1 MSEVEATR
9 QKKAEAST
17 EASTEASATETT
29 AESERPQAEHAK
41 RSQFGVLTRRYLACT
56 LGDPLTVLVLVA
68 QAPFIGFLCT
78 LVWGDAG
85 RETPSLYFVMA
96 LSSIWFGCINAC
108 REIVKERAIL
118 ERERFFGLS
127 LPAYVGSKFAVL
139 AGIGLAQV
147 FTMQMAIEWSMSLRG
162 PFLVQTLA
170 MWGASICG
178 MGLGLLVS
186 ALSKTQERAVG
197 VIPLLILP
205 QILFSEVA
213 LRREWFP
220 DTMDTIENF
229 MPAYWAFD
237 IFQELAKT
245 EPAYGTVLGSFFVLF
260 LYAGILGTLA
270 TAALI
275 PRRET

>member
-1 MSEVEATR
+1 MSEREATR
-9 QKKAEAST
+9 SRPASKAAS
-17 EASTEASATETT
+17 ERSTT
-29 AESERPQAEHAK
+29 AEPPRSVQDAEAP
-41 RSQFGVLTRRYLACT
+41 RQTSQLGVLTRRYLACT
-56 LGDPLTVLVLVA
+56 LGDPLTLLLLVL
-68 QAPFIGFLCT
+68 QAPFIGWLCT
-78 LVWGDAG
+78 LVWADAG

-127 LPAYVGSKFAVL
+127 LPAYIGSKFAVL

-147 FTMQMAIEWSMSLRG
+147 FLMQLAIEWAMSLRG

-197 VIPLLILP
+197 AIPLLILP

-213 LRREWFP
+213 LRREWFGE
-220 DTMDTIENF
+220 TMDLIENF

-237 IFQELAKT
+237 IFQELAKV

-260 LYAGILGTLA
+260 AYAAILGGLA
-270 TAALI
+270 CLALI

>member
-1 MSEVEATR
+1 MSEATTTQAPPR
-9 QKKAEAST
+9 QKEEPRQEQQESPPGEAAP
-17 EASTEASATETT
+17 EAKKTS
-29 AESERPQAEHAK
+29 
-41 RSQFGVLTRRYLACT
+41 SQLGVLTRRYLSCT
-56 LGDPLTVLVLVA
+56 LGDPLTVLFLIA
-68 QAPFIGFLCT
+68 QAPFIGWLCT
-78 LVWGDAG
+78 LVWADAG

-108 REIVKERAIL
+108 REVVKERAIL

-139 AGIGLAQV
+139 AGIGLVQV
-147 FTMQMAIEWSMSLRG
+147 FTMQLAIEWAMSLRG

-170 MWGASICG
+170 MWGASMAG
-178 MGLGLLVS
+178 VGLGLLVS
-186 ALSKTQERAVG
+186 AISKTQERAVG
-197 VIPLLILP
+197 AIPLLILP

-213 LRREWFP
+213 LRREWFG
-220 DTMDTIENF
+220 DTMDLIENF

-245 EPAYGTVLGSFFVLF
+245 EPAWGTVLGSFFVLF
-260 LYAGILGTLA
+260 LYAALLGGLA